1 MDGLTSDLREKIQP
15 FFKVDRMATQ
25 DLLNDIQRAFVKYKA
40 NQSYMSNDRTS
51 ETLVAFIIKE
61 GVDERL
67 WTEDFSPSES
77 GGFLKYLIT
86 RIKNE
91 KQVFRRRE
99 KLDNQSEMVN
109 KYIENT
115 IAMNQNMNNEDE

>member
-1 MDGLTSDLREKIQP
+1 M
-15 FFKVDRMATQ
+15 
-25 DLLNDIQRAFVKYKA
+25 
-40 NQSYMSNDRTS
+40 
-51 ETLVAFIIKE
+51 
-61 GVDERL
+61 DERL

-91 KQVFRRRE
+91 KKSVE
-99 KLDNQSEMVN
+99 KGEELDNQSEMVN

-115 IAMNQNMNNEDE
+115 IAMNQNMNDEDE